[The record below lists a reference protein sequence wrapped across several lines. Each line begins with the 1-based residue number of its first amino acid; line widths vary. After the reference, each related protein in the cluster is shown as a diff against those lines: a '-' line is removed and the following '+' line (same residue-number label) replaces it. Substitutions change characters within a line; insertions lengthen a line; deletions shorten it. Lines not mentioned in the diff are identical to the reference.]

1 VESFDIFVRRLR
13 VLLHRGTFNRD
24 LEEEMSFHREQVE
37 QELREDGLS
46 ETESRDGARRRLG
59 NETVYREQTHD
70 AVSFRLESVLHDVRF
85 AFRQLR
91 KTPIYAATV
100 ILILALGIGAT
111 TAIFSVLNPVL
122 IEPLPYP
129 QANRILR
136 INERHG
142 DGTPWLV
149 NFGTFHGI
157 EERTPRSFQS
167 LAVMKAWQPTMVGS
181 GQPERFE
188 GQRVSA
194 NYFRVLGVSPVLGRD
209 FEPADDLHRGPRV
222 VMLSNGLWK
231 RRFAGDPSIIGQP
244 VKLDGDLFT
253 VIGIMPADFENVL
266 APSAELWAPL
276 QYDTA
281 LPPDSR
287 EWGHHLRMI
296 GRLQPGVHPAQAT
309 AELDDIMRALAKLY
323 AKGFNESGGPPS
335 GAFLIS
341 LQRDITG
348 DVKPALVAIAGAA
361 ALVLLIACV
370 NVTSL
375 LLARI
380 AQRRGELAM
389 RSALGASR
397 SRLTRQLITESL
409 LLALVGGAGGM
420 AVAALGV
427 RALVALSPAELPRL
441 QAITVNGYVFA
452 FAMAVA
458 ILVGIAVGL
467 VPALQYNRS
476 ELHLALHYNSRSSK
490 GRQPLARRAL
500 VVAEVALALVLL
512 ISAGLLLR
520 SLQRLFHVDPGFD
533 AAHLLTMQ
541 VQESG
546 HYYDS
551 DAHRLQF
558 FKDALEAVRAVPGV
572 VSADFTAQLP
582 LSGDYDVFGMQLEI
596 DPMHEEG
603 GFRYAVTPGYL
614 ETMRVPLRRGRMLNE
629 RDTTGAPTAVLINES
644 LAKRKF
650 GRQDPIGTRVRLGP
664 DVGHDDRPWA
674 TIVGIVGD
682 VRQQSLAISADDAFY
697 VPTTQWPWADNE
709 LSLVVRT
716 RGDAASLA
724 PSIRRAIWSIDK
736 DQPVVR
742 VATMDSLVAAS
753 EAKRRFTLL
762 LLAAFALIGLALAAT
777 GTYGILSGSVAE
789 RTREIGI
796 RAALGA
802 SRRGILTLVL
812 RQGIALAA
820 FGVAIGLVGSALASR
835 SLMSLLFG
843 VSPLDPLTYLGVAG
857 LVLLVAA
864 CACWIPAA
872 RAASIDPAITLR
884 AE

>member
-1 VESFDIFVRRLR
+1 MESLDIFFRRLR
-13 VLLHRGTFNRD
+13 VLFHRSSFNRD
-24 LEEEMSFHREQVE
+24 LEEEMSFHREQIE
-37 QELREDGLS
+37 QELREEGLS
-46 ETESRDGARRRLG
+46 EAESHDSARRRVG
-59 NETVYREQTHD
+59 NETVYREQSND
-70 AVSFRLESVLHDVRF
+70 AVSFGWESVVHDLRF
-85 AFRQLR
+85 ALRQLR
-91 KTPIYAATV
+91 KTPVYSATV

-149 NFGTFHGI
+149 NFGTFHGV
-157 EERTPRSFQS
+157 EERTRSFQS
-167 LAVMKAWQPTMVGS
+167 VAVMKPWQPTIIGT

-188 GQRVSA
+188 AQRVSA
-194 NYFRVLGVSPVLGRD
+194 NYFRVLGVPPAVGRD
-209 FEPADDLHRGPRV
+209 FEPADDLHHGPLV
-222 VMLSNGLWK
+222 VILGNALWK
-231 RRFAGDPSIIGQP
+231 RRFAGDPSIVGQA

-253 VIGIMPADFENVL
+253 VVGIMPGDFENVL

-296 GRLQPGVHPAQAT
+296 GRLHPGVTAGQAT
-309 AELDDIMRALAKLY
+309 AELDDILQTLGKLY

-335 GAFLIS
+335 GAILIS

-348 DVKPALVAIAGAA
+348 DVKPALFAIAGAVG
-361 ALVLLIACV
+361 LVLLIACV

-375 LLARI
+375 LLARA
-380 AQRRGELAM
+380 AQRRGEFAM

-409 LLALVGGAGGM
+409 LLAFLGGAGGM

-427 RALVALSPAELPRL
+427 RALLALSPAGLPRVN
-441 QAITVNGYVFA
+441 AITVNGYVFT
-452 FAMAVA
+452 FAALIA
-458 ILVGIAVGL
+458 ILVGVAVGL

-490 GRQPLARRAL
+490 GRQPLARRVL

-533 AAHLLTMQ
+533 ASQLLTMQ

-551 DAHRLQF
+551 DPHRLQF

-582 LSGDYDVFGMQLEI
+582 LSGDYDVYGAQFEV

-614 ETMRVPLRRGRMLNE
+614 ETMRVPLRRGRMLSE

-644 LAKRKF
+644 FAKRKF
-650 GRQDPIGTRVRLGP
+650 GTQDPIGTRVKLGP
-664 DVGHDDRPWA
+664 DVGHNDRPWA
-674 TIVGIVGD
+674 IIVGVVGD

-697 VPTTQWPWADNE
+697 VPTTQWPWADDV

-716 RGDAASLA
+716 RGDAAALA
-724 PSIRRAIWSIDK
+724 PSIRRAVWSVDK

-742 VATMDSLVAAS
+742 VATMESLVAAS

-762 LLAAFALIGLALAAT
+762 LLGAFALIGLTLAAT

-802 SRRGILTLVL
+802 SRRGILGLVL
-812 RQGIALAA
+812 RQGLLLAA
-820 FGVAIGLVGSALASR
+820 CGIAIGLLGSALASR
-835 SLMSLLFG
+835 ALMSLLFG

-864 CACWIPAA
+864 CACWVPAS